1 MALAIFGDFG
11 SWLRNRY
18 IFRHLPSITHG
29 IIKVGSIFV
38 GFRRYLWYLE
48 NQFSVRRRASAKWIV
63 YKYCSGEVYCYIF
76 IANITVNV
84 WSKCDFSIYT
94 WYLHGAKIRPTIGD
108 KIVDTLYTNR
118 VTSENKRIRAPPLPP
133 PPPHSKLGCSLFSI
147 GSSNISTTL
156 HWGDGGGKAR
166 FPPFEVS
173 KM

>member
-11 SWLRNRY
+11 SWLRSRY
-18 IFRHLPSITHG
+18 IFRRFYSIRHG

-38 GFRRYLWYLE
+38 QFRRYLWYLE
-48 NQFSVRRRASAKWIV
+48 NQFSLHIRRNASANWIV
-63 YKYCSGEVYCYIF
+63 YKYCSGEVYYYIF

-84 WSKCDFSIYT
+84 WSKCNFSIYT

-133 PPPHSKLGCSLFSI
+133 PHSKFGCSLFSI
-147 GSSNISTTL
+147 GTSNISTTL